1 MNKIIITGLFAGLL
15 ILAGC
20 SGAKDKKGDLND
32 MKTQLEKLK
41 KDKTKLDN
49 DIAALEEKIG
59 KADPASVQKV
69 ARLVA
74 IDTLRLRDFVHF
86 IELQGKVD
94 ANDVVLVTPRGMPA
108 QVKQLLIR
116 RGDVVR
122 QGQLLAKLDDA
133 ILQQQMEGLKVQL
146 AYAENIYNRQKS
158 LWDQGIGTEVQLI
171 SAKNNVDGINKQ
183 IATLNENWKTSFV
196 YAPISGVVD
205 ELNVKVGEIFNG
217 GAPAMPQI
225 KLVNGSSLKIVTE
238 VPENYISRVQKGD
251 SVQVEIPGSGRPAFR
266 SVISVVGASINPNT
280 RAFITEAKLPSDPIL
295 KPNQVASLRI
305 KDYENKKTTIVPVNI
320 VQSDENGKY
329 IYVMEKNGDKFVA
342 RRKTVTTG
350 EAYGNDIEIRSGLS
364 GGDVLITEG
373 FLTLYDGQSVTANL
387 AK

>member
-1 MNKIIITGLFAGLL
+1 
-15 ILAGC
+15 
-20 SGAKDKKGDLND
+20 
-32 MKTQLEKLK
+32 
-41 KDKTKLDN
+41 
-49 DIAALEEKIG
+49 
-59 KADPASVQKV
+59 
-69 ARLVA
+69 
-74 IDTLRLRDFVHF
+74 
-86 IELQGKVD
+86 
-94 ANDVVLVTPRGMPA
+94 MPA

>member
-20 SGAKDKKGDLND
+20 TGAKDKKGDLND

>member
-74 IDTLRLRDFVHF
+74 IDTLSLRDFVHF

-238 VPENYISRVQKGD
+238 VPENYITRVQKGD

>member
-74 IDTLRLRDFVHF
+74 IDTLSLRDFVHF